1 MSRKMVTIDGN
12 QACTHVAYATSEV
25 ITIYPIT
32 PSSPMAAEADT
43 KATAKQENIWG
54 SIPVVTQMQSEG
66 GVAGA
71 LHGSLT
77 TGALCTTF
85 TASQGLLLMLPNMYK
100 IAGELTPTVFHIT
113 ARSLACQGLS
123 IFGDHGDVMAARQ
136 TGWSMLCSQNVQECQ
151 DMALISTQAAL
162 QSRIPCMHFFDGF
175 RTSHEIQK
183 IEQLNADDMRKM
195 IDEKLVVAH
204 RERGLT
210 PDRPRMRGTAQ
221 NPDVYFTGRETVN
234 KYYNACPTIFQKTMD
249 KFAKLTGRQ
258 YHLFDYV
265 GSPKAEEVVVMM
277 GSGAETVAATAEHL
291 IKKGK
296 KVGLVIVRL
305 FRPFDAAAMVA
316 ALPKSVKK
324 ITVLD
329 RTKEPGSAGEPLYQ
343 DVITAISEA
352 VQAGTLKKAP
362 AILGGRYGLGSAE
375 FTPAMVKAVFDNMAA
390 KNGKNHFCVGPDD
403 DVTRTSLKYDPAF
416 NIEGKDVVRAMFYGL
431 GADGT
436 VGANKNTIKIIG
448 TETPNSAQG
457 YFVYDSKKSGS
468 ITTSHLRFGKNKI
481 VAPYLITKA
490 NFIACHNF
498 TFLDKYDMVGNLE
511 DGGTFLLTTT
521 FNKDQVWKQLPASVQ
536 KDLIAKKAKFYIIDA
551 IHLAEALGLGAR
563 INMIMQT
570 AFFLISGILTKKE
583 AIAAIK
589 GAIKK
594 TYGKK
599 GDKVV
604 QMNYDAVDAAVNNIV
619 EVKLPKTAGGH
630 AKPPVVPADAPA
642 FVKEVTAKMI
652 EGKGDQIKVSQMPDD
667 GTWPTGTT
675 QYEKRNIAVH
685 VPEWLPEN
693 CIQCGRCS
701 LVCPHASIRM
711 KIVKPAD
718 LKKAPKS
725 FKTVDAV
732 GAQFKGRKCNVQVF
746 TEDCCGCT
754 LCVNAC
760 PAKTKALKMIDNN
773 EALRTQES
781 ANVKYFLALPE
792 VPNADIDPATVK
804 GSQLKQPLMEF
815 SGACSGCGETPYI
828 KLATQMFGD
837 RMMIANATG
846 CSSIYGGNLPTTPYT
861 KRADGR
867 GPSWANSLFEDN
879 AEFGLGMRYSV
890 NKLAAQAAELLDKAV
905 AEKLITKKVASD
917 LTTASQKTQDEIEA
931 QRDRIAKLKKALAKS
946 KAATA
951 TRLLPVADYLVKK
964 SVWIIGGDGWAYD
977 IGYGGLD
984 HVLASGENV
993 NVLILD
999 TEVYSNTGG
1008 QMSKSTPRAATAQF
1022 AAGGKKMP
1030 KKDIGMIFS
1039 TYGNVYVA
1047 KVAMGANPMQVA
1059 KAFAE
1064 AEAYDGPSLIIAYA
1078 HCINHGLNLA
1088 KGLEQQQKAV
1098 ACGHWPLYRYNP
1110 NLESEGKNPLHIDS
1124 KAPSM
1129 PFADYAMNEN
1139 RYRMLKM
1146 MNPAHADELMA
1157 MSQKDV
1163 EKSWRF
1169 LEGRF
1174 QALECAVTTEVK
1186 KAAAPTMSGC
1196 GCGCGS
1202 SKTAANK
1209 APAKKK
1215 K

>member
-1 MSRKMVTIDGN
+1 MARKMVTIDGN

-32 PSSPMAAEADT
+32 PSTPMAAEADT
-43 KATAKQENIWG
+43 KSTAMQENIWG
-54 SIPVVTQMQSEG
+54 SVPVVTQMQSEG
-66 GVAGA
+66 GVAGS

-123 IFGDHGDVMAARQ
+123 IFGDHSDVMAARQ
-136 TGWSMLCSQNVQECQ
+136 TGWSMLCSQNVQECM

-162 QSRIPCMHFFDGF
+162 ASRIPFIHFFDGF

-183 IEQLNADDMRKM
+183 VEQLTFEDMGKI
-195 IDEKLVVAH
+195 IDEELVVAH
-204 RERGLT
+204 RLRGLS
-210 PDRPRMRGTAQ
+210 PDRPMMRGTAQ

-234 KYYNACPTIFQKTMD
+234 KYYNAVPGIVQKTMD
-249 KFAKLTGRQ
+249 KFAKLTGRK
-258 YHLFDYV
+258 YHLFDYI
-265 GSPKAEEVVVMM
+265 GAPDAEDIIIMM

-291 IKKGK
+291 IKKRK

-305 FRPFDAAAMVA
+305 YRPFDSAALVK
-316 ALPKSVKK
+316 ALPKKVKR

-329 RTKEPGSAGEPLYQ
+329 RTKEPGGAGEPLYL
-343 DVITAISEA
+343 DIRTAIGEA
-352 VQAGTLKKAP
+352 VEAGVLKKSP
-362 AILGGRYGLGSAE
+362 IILGGRFGLGSAE
-375 FTPAMVKAVFDNMAA
+375 FTPGMVKAVFDNMAN
-390 KNGKNHFCVGPDD
+390 KKPKNHFCVGPND
-403 DVTRTSLKYDPAF
+403 DVARTSLKYDPAF
-416 NIEGKDVVRAMFYGL
+416 NIEGKDVVRALFYGL
-431 GADGT
+431 GSDGT

-448 TETPNSAQG
+448 TETDNAAQG

-468 ITTSHLRFGKNKI
+468 ITTSHLRFGKNKV
-481 VAPYLITKA
+481 VAPYLISKA

-498 TFLDKYDMVGNLE
+498 TFLDKYDMLENLE
-511 DGGTFLLTTT
+511 EGGTFLLTTS
-521 FNKDQVWKQLPASVQ
+521 FSKELIWQELPAAVQ
-536 KDLIAKKAKFYIIDA
+536 KDLINKKAKFYIIDA
-551 IHLAEALGLGAR
+551 IKLAEALGLGGM

-570 AFFLISGILTKKE
+570 AFFLISGILSKAE
-583 AIAAIK
+583 AIKAIK
-589 GAIKK
+589 DAIKK

-604 QMNYDAVDAAVNNIV
+604 NMNYGAVDAAVNNIV
-619 EVKLPKTAGGH
+619 EVKIPKKAGGH
-630 AKPPVVPADAPA
+630 ALPPTVPADAPD

-652 EGKGDQIKVSQMPDD
+652 EGKGSEIKVSQMPAD
-667 GTWPTGTT
+667 GTWPTATT

-685 VPEWLPEN
+685 VPEWIPAN

-701 LVCPHASIRM
+701 LVCPHAAIRL
-711 KIVKPAD
+711 KIVKPTD
-718 LKKAPKS
+718 LKKMPKS

-732 GAQFKGRKCNVQVF
+732 GGQFKGRMTNIQVF

-754 LCVNAC
+754 LCVDAC
-760 PAKTKALKMIDNN
+760 PAKTKALKMITNT
-773 EALRTQES
+773 EALRVQEG

-792 VPNADIDPATVK
+792 VPNVDIDPSTVK
-804 GSQLKQPLMEF
+804 GSQLKRPLFEF

-846 CSSIYGGNLPTTPYT
+846 CSSIYSGNLPTTPYA

-867 GPSWANSLFEDN
+867 GPSWSNSLFEDN
-879 AEFGLGMRYSV
+879 AEFGLGMRYTA
-890 NKLAAQAAELLDKAV
+890 NKMGAQAVELLGKGV
-905 AEKLITKKVASD
+905 AEKLIAKKMAD
-917 LTTASQKTQDEIEA
+917 ELINASQKSQDEIEA
-931 QRDRIAKLKKALAKS
+931 QRDRVEKLKKALAKS
-946 KAATA
+946 TSVIAK
-951 TRLLPVADYLVKK
+951 RLLPVADFLVKK

-1047 KVAMGANPMQVA
+1047 KVAMGANPGQVA

-1088 KGLEQQQKAV
+1088 KGLDQQKKAV
-1098 ACGHWPLYRYNP
+1098 ECGHWPLYRYNP
-1110 NLESEGKNPLHIDS
+1110 ELEAEGKNPLHLDS
-1124 KAPSM
+1124 KAPAI
-1129 PFADYAMNEN
+1129 PFADYALNEN

-1157 MSQKDV
+1157 ASQKDV
-1163 EKSWRF
+1163 EKGWKF

-1174 QALECAVTTEVK
+1174 KALEPGK
-1186 KAAAPTMSGC
+1186 
-1196 GCGCGS
+1196 
-1202 SKTAANK
+1202 
-1209 APAKKK
+1209 
-1215 K
+1215 

>member
-1 MSRKMVTIDGN
+1 MPRKMVTIDGN
-12 QACTHVAYATSEV
+12 QACTHVAYATSEI

-32 PSSPMAAEADT
+32 PSSPMAAEADAKFT
-43 KATAKQENIWG
+43 SKQENIWG
-54 SIPVVTQMQSEG
+54 SVPVVTQMQSEG

-100 IAGELTPTVFHIT
+100 IAGELTPTVFHVT
-113 ARSLACQGLS
+113 ARSIACQGLS

-136 TGWSMLCSQNVQECQ
+136 TGWAMLCSQNVQECQ
-151 DMALISTQAAL
+151 DLALISTQAAL
-162 QSRIPCMHFFDGF
+162 ASRIPFMHFFDGF

-183 IEQLNADDMRKM
+183 IEQLTFDDMANM
-195 IDEKLVVAH
+195 IDEDLVIAH

-210 PDRPRMRGTAQ
+210 PDRPMMRGTAQ

-234 KYYNACPTIFQKTMD
+234 KFYDATPSIVQKTMD
-249 KFAKLTGRQ
+249 KFAKLTGRK
-258 YHLFDYV
+258 YHLFDYYGV
-265 GSPKAEEVVVMM
+265 KDAEEVVIMM
-277 GSGAETVAATAEHL
+277 GSGAETVAATIEHL
-291 IKKGK
+291 ANKGK
-296 KVGLVIVRL
+296 KLGLVIVRL
-305 FRPFDAAAMVA
+305 FRPFDSAALIK
-316 ALPKSVKK
+316 ALPKTVQK

-329 RTKEPGSAGEPLYQ
+329 RTKEPGSAGEPLYL
-343 DVITAISEA
+343 DIRAAIGEA
-352 VQAGTLKKAP
+352 VESGALKSAP
-362 AILGGRYGLGSAE
+362 IILSGRYGLGSAE
-375 FTPAMVKAVFDNMAA
+375 FTPAMVKAVLDNMAA
-390 KNGKNHFCVGPDD
+390 KKAKNHFCVGPDD
-403 DVTRTSLKYDPAF
+403 DLARTSLKYNPAF
-416 NIEGKDVVRAMFYGL
+416 NIEGKEVYRAMFYGL

-448 TETPNSAQG
+448 TETDNSAQG

-468 ITTSHLRFGKNKI
+468 ITTSHLRFGKNKV
-481 VAPYLITKA
+481 VAPYLINKA
-490 NFIACHNF
+490 NFVACHNF

-511 DGGTFLLTTT
+511 TGGTFLLTTS
-521 FNKDQVWKQLPASVQ
+521 FNKEQIWQELPAVVQ
-536 KDLIAKKAKFYIIDA
+536 RDLIDKKAKFYIIDA
-551 IHLAEALGLGAR
+551 IHLAEAIGLGAR

-570 AFFLISGILTKKE
+570 AFFLISGILTKEE
-583 AIAAIK
+583 AIKSIK

-604 QMNYDAVDAAVNNIV
+604 NMNYGAVDTAVDNIV
-619 EVKLPKTAGGH
+619 EVKVPKTVGGH
-630 AKPPVVPADAPA
+630 EKPAVVPGEAPD

-652 EGKGDQIKVSQMPDD
+652 EGKGDQIKVSQMPCD
-667 GTWPTGTT
+667 GTWPTATT

-701 LVCPHASIRM
+701 LVCPHAAIRL
-711 KIVKPAD
+711 KIVKAAE

-725 FKTVDAV
+725 MKSVDAV
-732 GAQFKGRKCNVQVF
+732 GKQFEGQKTVIQVF

-754 LCVNAC
+754 LCVDAC
-760 PAKTKALKMIDNN
+760 PAKEKALKMIENT
-773 EALRTQES
+773 EAVRTQEIP
-781 ANVKYFLALPE
+781 NVKFFLSLPE
-792 VPNADIDPATVK
+792 MVNSEIDPSTVK
-804 GSQLKQPLMEF
+804 GSQLIRPLFEF
-815 SGACSGCGETPYI
+815 SGACAGCGETPYI

-846 CSSIYGGNLPTTPYT
+846 CSSIYGGNLPTTPYC
-861 KRADGR
+861 KRDDGR
-867 GPSWANSLFEDN
+867 GPSWSNSLFEDN
-879 AEFGLGMRYSV
+879 AEFGLGMRNTA
-890 NKLAAQAAELLDKAV
+890 NKLASQAVELLGKAV
-905 AEKLITKKVASD
+905 PEKLITQKLAD
-917 LTTASQKTQDEIEA
+917 ELIQASQKTQEEIEA
-931 QRDRIAKLKKALAKS
+931 QRGRVAKLKGILAKS
-946 KAATA
+946 GSVIAK
-951 TRLLPVADYLVKK
+951 RLLHVADYLVKK
-964 SVWIIGGDGWAYD
+964 SVWIVGGDGWAYD

-1047 KVAMGANPMQVA
+1047 KVALGANPQQVV

-1078 HCINHGLNLA
+1078 HCINHGIDMS
-1088 KGLEQQQKAV
+1088 KGYDQQRKAV

-1110 NLESEGKNPLHIDS
+1110 ELEAEGKNPLHLDS
-1124 KAPSM
+1124 KAPSI
-1129 PFADYAMNEN
+1129 PFAEYALNEN
-1139 RYRMLKM
+1139 RYRALKLS
-1146 MNPAHADELMA
+1146 NPDHAEELMA
-1157 MSQKDV
+1157 LSQKDV
-1163 EKSWRF
+1163 EKGWRF

-1174 QALECAVTTEVK
+1174 KALEPQK
-1186 KAAAPTMSGC
+1186 
-1196 GCGCGS
+1196 
-1202 SKTAANK
+1202 
-1209 APAKKK
+1209 
-1215 K
+1215 

>member
-12 QACTHVAYATSEV
+12 QACTHVAYALSEI

-32 PSSPMAAEADT
+32 PSTPMAAESDAKT
-43 KATAKQENIWG
+43 TAGQKNIWG
-54 SIPVVTQMQSEG
+54 SVPAVTQMQSEG
-66 GVAGA
+66 GVAGS

-85 TASQGLLLMLPNMYK
+85 TASQGLFLMMPNMYK
-100 IAGELTPTVFHIT
+100 LAGELTPTVFHVT
-113 ARSLACQGLS
+113 ARSVACQGLS
-123 IFGDHGDVMAARQ
+123 IFGDHGDVMGVRQ
-136 TGWSMLCSQNVQECQ
+136 TGWGMLCSQNVQECQ

-162 QSRIPCMHFFDGF
+162 KSRVPFIHFFDGF

-183 IEQLNADDMRKM
+183 IEQLTEDDMREM
-195 IDEKLVVAH
+195 IDEDLVMAH
-204 RERGLT
+204 RLRGLS
-210 PDRPRMRGTAQ
+210 PDRPMMRGTAQ

-234 KYYNACPTIFQKTMD
+234 KYYTAIPGIIQETMN
-249 KFAKLTGRQ
+249 KFAGLTGRQ
-258 YHLFDYV
+258 YHLFDYY
-265 GSPKAEEVVVMM
+265 GDPEAEDIVVMM
-277 GSGAETVAATAEHL
+277 GSGSETVAATAEHL
-291 IKKGK
+291 ISKGK
-296 KVGLVIVRL
+296 KVGLLVVRL
-305 FRPFDAAAMVA
+305 YRPFDCKAMVNA
-316 ALPKSVKK
+316 MPATVQR

-329 RTKEPGSAGEPLYQ
+329 RTKEPGAPGEPLYL
-343 DVITAISEA
+343 DVRAAVGEA
-352 VQAGTLKKAP
+352 VESSIVNLQP
-362 AILGGRYGLGSAE
+362 MILSGRYGLGSAE
-375 FTPAMVKAVFDNMAA
+375 FTPAMVKAVYDNMASWA
-390 KNGKNHFCVGPDD
+390 PKNHFCVGPDD
-403 DVTRTSLKYDPAF
+403 DVAYTSLDYDKSYD
-416 NIEGKDVVRAMFYGL
+416 IEGDDVFRAMFFGL

-468 ITTSHLRFGKNKI
+468 ITTSHLRFGKNQV
-481 VAPYLITKA
+481 VAPYLINKA
-490 NFIACHNF
+490 NFVACHNF
-498 TFLDKYDMVGNLE
+498 TFLDKYDMLANLE
-511 DGGTFLLTTT
+511 DGGTFLLTTN
-521 FNKDQVWKQLPASVQ
+521 FNKTQVWKELPAVVQ
-536 KDLIAKKAKFYIIDA
+536 KQLIDKKAKFYIIDA
-551 IHLAEALGLGAR
+551 IKLAEAIGLGAR

-570 AFFLISGILTKKE
+570 AFFLISGILTQKE
-583 AIAAIK
+583 AIKAIK

-604 QMNYDAVDAAVNNIV
+604 NMNYAAVDTAVKNIV
-619 EVKLPKTAGGH
+619 EVKIPKTAGGH
-630 AKPPVVPADAPA
+630 EKPATVPADAPD

-652 EGKGDQIKVSQMPDD
+652 EGKGDQIKVSQMPSD

-685 VPEWLPEN
+685 VPVWKPEN

-701 LVCPHASIRM
+701 LVCPHAAIRM
-711 KIVKPAD
+711 KIAKSAD

-725 FKTVDAV
+725 LKSANAV
-732 GAQFKGRKCNVQVF
+732 GKQFKGRKAMVQVF

-754 LCVNAC
+754 LCVYEC
-760 PAKTKALKMIDNN
+760 PAKKKALEMVVNTEKIRVQ
-773 EALRTQES
+773 EA
-781 ANVKYFLALPE
+781 ANVKYFLDLPE
-792 VPNADIDPATVK
+792 VANSEIDPSTIK
-804 GSQLKQPLMEF
+804 GSQLLKPMFEF
-815 SGACSGCGETPYI
+815 SGACAGCGETPYI

-846 CSSIYGGNLPTTPYT
+846 CSSIYSGNLPTTPYA
-861 KRADGR
+861 KQADGR
-867 GPSWANSLFEDN
+867 GPVWSNSLFEDN
-879 AEFGLGMRYSV
+879 AEFGLGMRNTAS
-890 NKLAAQAAELLDKAV
+890 KMGSQAVELLDAAI
-905 AEKLITKKVASD
+905 AEKIITKKAANEI
-917 LTTASQKTQDEIEA
+917 TKASQKTQDEIEA
-931 QRDRIAKLKKALAKS
+931 QRDRVAALKESLAASDSIIAK
-946 KAATA
+946 
-951 TRLLPVADYLVKK
+951 RLTSVADYLVNK

-1047 KVAMGANPMQVA
+1047 KVAIGANPTQAV

-1088 KGLEQQQKAV
+1088 KGLDQQKNAV

-1110 NLESEGKNPLHIDS
+1110 DLEDQGKNPLHIDS
-1124 KAPSM
+1124 KAPTM
-1129 PFADYAMNEN
+1129 PFADYALNEN

-1163 EKSWRF
+1163 DKAWKF
-1169 LEGRF
+1169 LNGRAK
-1174 QALECAVTTEVK
+1174 ALEPEK
-1186 KAAAPTMSGC
+1186 
-1196 GCGCGS
+1196 
-1202 SKTAANK
+1202 
-1209 APAKKK
+1209 
-1215 K
+1215 